1 MPVFISHSQ
10 MDYPSYSS
18 LCLAL
23 DGANVA
29 RWDPTELAAG
39 ESLAEQLR
47 RAIVQCHVCIFL
59 ATAQSLD
66 SHWCLAELGA
76 FWGAGKKVIIYLA
89 DPGLKESDIPPQF
102 QGTLCAKDAKQLL
115 SSVIRIMNDA
125 AEVSNSFNAEPL
137 PSIASDGPA
146 TGVRG
151 IFRNR
156 LALDL
161 NHNALNEKINSANV
175 VNIASLVFNV
185 QQSRDLKKSL
195 ELCVRRGGRVR
206 ILLSD
211 LYPAKISGG
220 QISNSSKSAK
230 ILWPLRLRQYAEKD
244 LDHKR
249 LPTELRDMMQIDTTM
264 IVTFYCNKQQGN
276 GSPTLRL
283 ERTSDERCLFV
294 LFEEEFNYL
303 WETAKPVSQL

>member
-1 MPVFISHSQ
+1 
-10 MDYPSYSS
+10 
-18 LCLAL
+18 
-23 DGANVA
+23 
-29 RWDPTELAAG
+29 
-39 ESLAEQLR
+39 
-47 RAIVQCHVCIFL
+47 
-59 ATAQSLD
+59 
-66 SHWCLAELGA
+66 
-76 FWGAGKKVIIYLA
+76 
-89 DPGLKESDIPPQF
+89 
-102 QGTLCAKDAKQLL
+102 
-115 SSVIRIMNDA
+115 MNDA

-244 LDHKR
+244 LDHNR
-249 LPTELRDMMQIDTTM
+249 LPTELRAALSFLADLREDLYKQSEQSIERFEVRLLSRYVMYMYMMQIDTTM